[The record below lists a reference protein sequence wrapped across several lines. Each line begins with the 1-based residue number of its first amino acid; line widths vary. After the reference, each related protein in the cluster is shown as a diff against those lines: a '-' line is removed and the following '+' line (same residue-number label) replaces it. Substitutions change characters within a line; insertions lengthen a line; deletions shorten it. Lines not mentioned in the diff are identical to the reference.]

1 LEEESEQNKDKV
13 DNVKLAEERALQ
25 LLNEDF

>member
-1 LEEESEQNKDKV
+1 LEEEGEPVKDKV